1 MKKGT
6 EKQAELS
13 LLKMKKP
20 SGFILFKGKY

>member
-1 MKKGT
+1 MKKCK
-6 EKQAELS
+6 EIQEELY